1 MHAELMADLR
11 VVVDSRREKDERDL
25 GVGGSFLSF
34 IRMQIRFEYRNL
46 ENIGIW
52 RVEEFG
58 EYRK

>member
-1 MHAELMADLR
+1 MADLR